1 MPTSDVYSA
10 ARPVTGTRAPIA
22 MRRPLVARPAA
33 MGRPGA
39 FPVRTPQ
46 ASRAPALR
54 VLLTLS
60 ALLIA
65 WLALAMPPAHAAD
78 DFLAPEQAFPF
89 AAAMDGPA
97 TLRIDYKVAKGY
109 YMYRERFAFDV
120 APAGAATLGDP
131 VFPAGEVKYDP
142 TFDKNM
148 EVYHRPLSIRLP
160 LRPGGGSF
168 TLNVTGQGCA
178 DKGVCYP
185 PMTHTVS
192 LQPVQGGYRITAVG
206 TADPGAAAAAALAT
220 GTSVFSAAP
229 STGAALAGRAPPTG
243 QAATNPEGA
252 VAAAGNATTDAP
264 GAPGTAAGAATS
276 PLAGSRSSA
285 GGGFTAL
292 ARSDDVGLAGA
303 IAGLGLLKT
312 AGVFFLL
319 GVLLSLTPCV
329 LPMIPILSSVV
340 VGARREHKPT
350 RGRGLALAAAYVL
363 GMSLVYTALGVGAGL
378 SGIGLAAWLQTPWIL
393 SLFAAVL
400 AVLALAM
407 FDVFTL
413 QVPGAMQTGLNN
425 LLARV
430 PGGRGTGAFV
440 MGAVSALIVGPC
452 VAAPLAGAL
461 LYISQTGDVALG
473 GAALFAMAWG
483 MGVPLLIF
491 GGSAG
496 SLLPRAGAWMEGVKR
511 FFGMLLLATAWWML
525 IPLLPVWLQ
534 MVGWA
539 LLGLIGAVMLR
550 AFEPLPPAG
559 GAGRMFAKGAGLMLA
574 LLAVV
579 MLVGAASGGRDV
591 LRPLAQLAG
600 GGRGATGAGAFSAA
614 ADLSGA
620 AVPGAPAAGI
630 DVPGASGPGG
640 QGAMPGPGAARA
652 ARAGAESLH
661 FVPIRSLAELDAAIA
676 GAKRPVMLDFYADWC
691 VSCRE
696 MEQFTFSDPAV
707 ATRMA
712 GMLLLRADVTA
723 NNADDRALL
732 KRFKLFGPPGIMFFD
747 AAGQE
752 LTDIRVIGFQDA
764 ARFTESLDRV
774 AAR

>member
-1 MPTSDVYSA
+1 MPISQAEFA
-10 ARPVTGTRAPIA
+10 AAPLTA
-22 MRRPLVARPAA
+22 
-33 MGRPGA
+33 PGA
-39 FPVRTPQ
+39 PDP
-46 ASRAPALR
+46 SGLR
-54 VLLTLS
+54 VLRAVL
-60 ALLIA
+60 ALAVLFVA
-65 WLALAMPPAHAAD
+65 WLALAMPVALAAD

-89 AAAMDGPA
+89 AAAMDGPD

-120 APAGAATLGDP
+120 APVGAATLGDP

-148 EVYHRPLSIRLP
+148 EVYHQPLSIRVP
-160 LRPGGGSF
+160 LRPGGGAF

-185 PMTHTVS
+185 PMVHTVS
-192 LQPVQGGYRITAVG
+192 LQPVQGGYRITATG
-206 TADPGAAAAAALAT
+206 TAEPGAIAAGA
-220 GTSVFSAAP
+220 GFSAAP
-229 STGAALAGRAPPTG
+229 SLGGALAG
-243 QAATNPEGA
+243 A
-252 VAAAGNATTDAP
+252 V
-264 GAPGTAAGAATS
+264 
-276 PLAGSRSSA
+276 SA
-285 GGGFTAL
+285 GQDGSTAGIAQPEAAQPGSAQTGGAQPGGAQPGGAQPGSAQPGGGLTAL
-292 ARSDDVGLAGA
+292 TRSDDVGLAGA

-340 VGARREHKPT
+340 VGAGGQHRPG

-363 GMSLVYTALGVGAGL
+363 GMSLVYTALGVAAGL

-393 SLFAAVL
+393 GLFAALL
-400 AVLALAM
+400 ALLALAM

-413 QVPGAMQTGLNN
+413 QVPGGMQTGLNN
-425 LLARV
+425 LLSRV

-461 LYISQTGDVALG
+461 LYISQTGDVGLG
-473 GAALFAMAWG
+473 AAALFAMAWG
-483 MGVPLLIF
+483 MGVPLLVV

-511 FFGMLLLATAWWML
+511 FFGMLLLGTAWWML

-550 AFEPLPPAG
+550 AFEPLPAAG
-559 GAGRMFAKGAGLMLA
+559 GTGRMFAKGAGLMLA

-591 LRPLAQLAG
+591 LHPLAHLAAG
-600 GGRGATGAGAFSAA
+600 GPVAGPR
-614 ADLSGA
+614 L
-620 AVPGAPAAGI
+620 AAGGTLGGSLGGT
-630 DVPGASGPGG
+630 PGGASGSTLAGP
-640 QGAMPGPGAARA
+640 PGAAA
-652 ARAGAESLH
+652 AAGQGGAAGARPGALAGESLH
-661 FVPIRSLAELDAAIA
+661 FVPVRSLAELDAAVA
-676 GAKRPVMLDFYADWC
+676 GAGRPVMLDFYADWC

-707 ATRMA
+707 ATRMG

-747 AAGQE
+747 AGGRE
-752 LTDIRVIGFQDA
+752 LADIRVIGFQDA